1 MAARG
6 AQCSALPPFKR
17 PRDAGAALDTFE
29 KYIKRANMIFDT
41 EDIAEDKKKKAL
53 LQLWGGDEMI
63 TFFEHEGKV
72 IAADTYVQA
81 PDKIR
86 NPLKGRINEVYPV
99 FKLFL

>member
-1 MAARG
+1 
-6 AQCSALPPFKR
+6 
-17 PRDAGAALDTFE
+17 
-29 KYIKRANMIFDT
+29 MIFDT